1 MSGEARFLPWVDRRP
16 TFRRRGRSLD
26 QSEGATIFEWAVIAG
41 VAILVS
47 VFFLGTSAGRKAFVA
62 SMGFFVGSVMVLSA
76 AGTIAS
82 AVLLVLLVE
91 PSLQP
96 VLAAVAPWYTLLSL
110 VFTVFVGFVAAVRA
124 VRVG

>member
-1 MSGEARFLPWVDRRP
+1 MRF
-16 TFRRRGRSLD
+16 D

-47 VFFLGTSAGRKAFVA
+47 VFFFGTAVGRKAFVA

-91 PSLQP
+91 PSVQP
-96 VLAAVAPWYTLLSL
+96 ALEAVAPWYAILSL
-110 VFTVFVGFVAAVRA
+110 IFTVFVGFVAAVRA
-124 VRVG
+124 VRLG